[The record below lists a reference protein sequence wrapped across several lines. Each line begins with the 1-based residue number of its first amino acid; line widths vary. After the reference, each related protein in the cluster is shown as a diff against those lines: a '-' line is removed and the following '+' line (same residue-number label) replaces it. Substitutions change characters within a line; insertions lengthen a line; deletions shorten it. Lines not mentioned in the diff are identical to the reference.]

1 MDANPVLCGM
11 ISRGVV
17 FMLLATFFFALM
29 NVFVKL
35 LPEIPAVEIV
45 FFRSLISLVI
55 SAVILKSQGIS
66 VWGKQR
72 GWLFLR
78 GMVGAIALVL
88 YFITIQLIP
97 LATAVTI
104 QFITPIFTTIIGIF
118 LNRERVAPIQW
129 LFFLIAFGGIVMIQG
144 FDERVTPDVM
154 LIGVV
159 AAFFAGM
166 AYNII
171 RRLKTSE
178 HPLVII
184 FYFPLVTMPLTGGY
198 SAFDWV
204 QPSGIAW
211 LYLLAVGVLTQIA
224 QYYMTR
230 AYQEEELNKVASV
243 SYAGIFYALIFGWVI
258 FGENFNF
265 QTYLGMF
272 VVLIGVVL
280 NLWYKQYRM
289 PKIN

>member
-1 MDANPVLCGM
+1 M

-55 SAVILKSQGIS
+55 SAVILKYQGIS
-66 VWGKQR
+66 VWGRSR
-72 GWLFLR
+72 GWLLLR
-78 GMVGAIALVL
+78 GTVGAIALVL

-118 LNRERVAPIQW
+118 MNRERVAPIQW

-144 FDERVTPDVM
+144 FDERVTFELM
-154 LIGVV
+154 LIGIV

-166 AYNII
+166 AYNVI
-171 RRLKTSE
+171 RKLKT
-178 HPLVII
+178 
-184 FYFPLVTMPLTGGY
+184 
-198 SAFDWV
+198 
-204 QPSGIAW
+204 
-211 LYLLAVGVLTQIA
+211 
-224 QYYMTR
+224 
-230 AYQEEELNKVASV
+230 
-243 SYAGIFYALIFGWVI
+243 
-258 FGENFNF
+258 
-265 QTYLGMF
+265 
-272 VVLIGVVL
+272 
-280 NLWYKQYRM
+280 
-289 PKIN
+289 